1 MHWDM
6 ELEDKMI
13 FCRNAGILIAAALVI
28 SGCTPV
34 SSEAAKNRTFI
45 PSTGNLR
52 LAETVVPEQS
62 ASEGIVGIII
72 PSN

>member
-1 MHWDM
+1 MT
-6 ELEDKMI
+6 
-13 FCRNAGILIAAALVI
+13 FYRNAGILMAAALII

-52 LAETVVPEQS
+52 IADTVETEQTV
-62 ASEGIVGIII
+62 SEGIVGSILT
-72 PSN
+72 PN